1 MYVELG
7 ITMYACEL
15 QPTQLTSTIGF
26 LNCSLRYDKL
36 EDYEQSAD
44 W

>member
-1 MYVELG
+1 MCVYNG
-7 ITMYACEL
+7 ITMYKL

>member
-1 MYVELG
+1 MHVCARICKMYV
-7 ITMYACEL
+7 L
-15 QPTQLTSTIGF
+15 QRTQLTSTIDF